1 MAEET
6 TSLLPFFIYRQS
18 GDFLIEWVNM
28 DELTLRQIQKR
39 IWDNKVKKGFNTTDV
54 SKEFLYLTE
63 ELGEAVRAYRKD
75 NKEELAEE
83 IVDLII
89 YSLGLM
95 EMLGKDG
102 YEEIMK
108 KIEKNEKRK
117 YNGRR
122 GDWRQLREDQ
132 K

>member
-1 MAEET
+1 MKK
-6 TSLLPFFIYRQS
+6 
-18 GDFLIEWVNM
+18 
-28 DELTLRQIQKR
+28 LTIKGIQKR
-39 IWDNKVKKGFNTTDV
+39 IWDNKIKKGFNTTDI

-75 NKEELAEE
+75 NKDELTEE
-83 IVDLII
+83 VTDLII
-89 YSLGLM
+89 YCLGMM

-102 YEEIMK
+102 YKEIIK

-117 YNGRR
+117 YQGVK
-122 GDWRQLREDQ
+122 GGWRQLREDQ

>member
-1 MAEET
+1 MEE
-6 TSLLPFFIYRQS
+6 F
-18 GDFLIEWVNM
+18 
-28 DELTLRQIQKR
+28 TLRQIQKR

-63 ELGEAVRAYRKD
+63 ELGEAVRAYRKESKD
-75 NKEELAEE
+75 ELAEE
-83 IVDLII
+83 VVDIII
-89 YSLGLM
+89 YSLGLL

-108 KIEKNEKRK
+108 KMEKNEKRQYQGEK
-117 YNGRR
+117 GAF
-122 GDWRQLREDQ
+122 GQLREDQ

>member
-1 MAEET
+1 MK
-6 TSLLPFFIYRQS
+6 
-18 GDFLIEWVNM
+18 
-28 DELTLRQIQKR
+28 ELTLREIQKR
-39 IWDNKVKKGFNTTDV
+39 IWDNKVKKGFNTTDI

-75 NKEELAEE
+75 SKDDLAEE

-89 YSLGLM
+89 YSLGLL
-95 EMLGKDG
+95 EMLDKDE

-108 KIEKNEKRK
+108 KIEKNEKRE
-117 YNGRR
+117 YQGENGAF
-122 GDWRQLREDQ
+122 RQLREDQ